1 MNTDAVIIDYFSGGI
16 GEMRAKDQR
25 DQNKVLR
32 VLDADPEF
40 TVFDA
45 TEREGIAN
53 TMDRLHDDG
62 LIAYP
67 EPRPGYPWMRVEIT
81 PAGLAILDA
90 AIKTKGSIG

>member
-16 GEMRAKDQR
+16 GEMRDKDQKDR
-25 DQNKVLR
+25 IKVLS
-32 VLDADPEF
+32 VLAADPEF

-53 TMDRLHDDG
+53 TMDRMHDDG

-67 EPRPGYPWMRVEIT
+67 EPRPAYPWMRVEIT
-81 PAGLAILDA
+81 PAGRAILDDA
-90 AIKTKGSIG
+90 AQPKAGEG